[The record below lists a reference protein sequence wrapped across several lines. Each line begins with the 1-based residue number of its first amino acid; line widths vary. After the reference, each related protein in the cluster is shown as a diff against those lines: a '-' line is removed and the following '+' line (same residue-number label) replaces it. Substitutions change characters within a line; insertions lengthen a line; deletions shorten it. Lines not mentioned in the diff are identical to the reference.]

1 VSLGLSAPWQGGR
14 AGRLPALWELLHELG
29 HGLHLLMA
37 GRRCCWGQGG
47 ALGLPLELLEV
58 PSTLCEHL
66 LTCPASLSAICRYD
80 PTASDPELSML
91 SVASHHQ
98 ASFWCY
104 VYASV
109 LASAWWQSHKV

>member
-1 VSLGLSAPWQGGR
+1 MAWDVAFSRGLLHKRVEYSQVEDHMSLRGVLQVSLGLSAPWQGGR

-37 GRRCCWGQGG
+37 GHRCCWGQGG

-66 LTCPASLSAICRYD
+66 LTCPTSLSAICRYD
-80 PTASDPELSML
+80 PTASDPE
-91 SVASHHQ
+91 
-98 ASFWCY
+98 
-104 VYASV
+104 
-109 LASAWWQSHKV
+109 